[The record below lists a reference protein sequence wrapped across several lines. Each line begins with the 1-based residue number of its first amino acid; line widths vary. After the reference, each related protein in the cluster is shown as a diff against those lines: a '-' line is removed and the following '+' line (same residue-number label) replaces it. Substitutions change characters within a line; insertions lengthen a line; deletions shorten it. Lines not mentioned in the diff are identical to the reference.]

1 MSYQNIGLTLSLLLH
16 LLLVPFLFYIN
27 KPVSQ
32 ESEAIA
38 LSFELDSILIKGEQ
52 DADEKVT
59 DTIEKDSN
67 PAKKEQETERVV
79 DENPHEK
86 VIKVAKEEV
95 LSPAEDVQEFKEVV
109 EEEVPLPEKKVE
121 IIKKVETASVYTKSV
136 TKPVVVE
143 RQDELLDSA
152 KLETDSQDVAQKR
165 VSQYIRKHFDYIN
178 KLIRLNISYPG
189 RALRRSMEGTV
200 IASFVV
206 KLDGS
211 IKDINVKQSSGY
223 SILDNN
229 VVKAVKKAA
238 PFPKPQVEVK
248 VIIPITFRLGS

>member
-16 LLLVPFLFYIN
+16 LLLVPFLFYII

-52 DADEKVT
+52 NADEKVT
-59 DTIEKDSN
+59 DTTEKDSN

-79 DENPHEK
+79 GENPHEK
-86 VIKVAKEEV
+86 VIEVAKEEV
-95 LSPAEDVQEFKEVV
+95 LSPDEDVQELKEVV
-109 EEEVPLPEKKVE
+109 VEVPLPEKKVE

-136 TKPVVVE
+136 TKPVVIE
-143 RQDELLDSA
+143 RQDELLDRA

-165 VSQYIRKHFDYIN
+165 VNQYIRKHFDYIN

-200 IASFVV
+200 ILLFVV

-211 IKDINVKQSSGY
+211 IKDI
-223 SILDNN
+223 
-229 VVKAVKKAA
+229 
-238 PFPKPQVEVK
+238 
-248 VIIPITFRLGS
+248 IIK